1 MKTWEQRKLS
11 DIYASIGNAFVGTAT
26 PYYVESGHFYLESN
40 NIKDG
45 QINHNS
51 EIFINDEFYEKQKD
65 KWLHTGDMVMVQS
78 GHVGHAAVI
87 PEELDNSAAHALIM
101 FRHPK
106 EKIEPYFL
114 NYQYQTNKSKKKI
127 EEITTGNT
135 IKHILASDMQEFVV
149 DITNYDEQK
158 KIGSYFQKLDHLI
171 TLHQRKCE
179 ETKSLKKYMLQK
191 MFPENGNCVP
201 KIRFSGFADA
211 WEQRKLS
218 DIYAS
223 IGNAFVGTATPYYVE
238 SGHFYLES
246 NNIKDGQIN
255 HNSEIFINDEF
266 YEKQKDKWLHTGD
279 MVMVQSGHVGHAA
292 VIPEELDNSAAHAL
306 IMFRHPKEKIEPYF
320 LNYQYQ
326 TNKSKKK
333 IEEITTGNTIKHI
346 LASDMQEFVVD
357 ITNYDEQKKIGS
369 YFQKLDHLITLHQR
383 KCYRFID
390 IALDAWE
397 QRKWIDVVDI
407 STEMVNPTTG
417 EYDNM
422 PHIAP
427 GNIESFTGRILDNV
441 KTVKEEQ
448 LISGKFRFRPDDVVY
463 GKINPQLG
471 KYFYATVNGLTSADA
486 YVFNGKNGLK
496 QKFLFALLQT
506 SDFFKYSV
514 SVSKR
519 SGMPKINRDE
529 LNAYS
534 FLMPSEE
541 EQDRIGSYLL
551 QLDHLITLHQ
561 HKLFCAKNVM
571 KYITTDINTPKK
583 EAIMAE
589 LESVIEQKLIEQLIY
604 GDSQW
609 TYREDLKTEADLW
622 KNFRYILEQNNKE
635 RLNGEPL
642 SDAEFEQVKNQLQFS
657 SFYKAG
663 EWLVGENGKVMV
675 HVQRDTERLHLVV
688 MNHEHIAGGSSV
700 YEVINQ
706 YNALKM
712 DEDSSVNA
720 RDRRFDVTLMINGL
734 PMIHIELKNKQH
746 SYMDGF
752 WQIKKYIGEGKFT
765 GIFSAV
771 QMFVIS
777 NGVDTKYFSAASDS
791 ELNPKFISGWLDKEN
806 NAVSDYLVFAK
817 SVLRIPEAHEMIA
830 RYTVL
835 DEEAKRLILLRPYQ
849 IHAIEAIRDASKT
862 GKSGFVWHTTGS
874 GKTLTSYKATRNL
887 LMDIPA
893 IDKAIFLIDRKDLD
907 TQTTMAFQAY
917 ANNDLIDVDE
927 TDNVFDLKK
936 KLKSDDRQVIVTT
949 IQKLQRLI
957 TRKLQEGTPEYHK
970 IKNLKIAFVVDEC
983 HRAVTP
989 GIKREI
995 ERFFGN
1001 SLWYGFTGTPRFAE
1015 NPYPQMGDLPRTT
1028 QELYGDCLHKYTIQ
1042 NAIHDN
1048 AVLGFQVEHNG
1059 PKNKKDETDSNLYV
1073 TESHML
1079 KVLEVILNKSYYK
1092 LGFQNGKGKTYEG
1105 LLTTSSIQLAQKYY
1119 DLLKM
1124 VKEGKTTLKID
1135 EKIKQVLPDFP
1146 KFAITYS
1153 VTENEEGSHV
1163 NQQKMQE
1170 SLDDYNK
1177 MFGTKYEI
1185 SQIQGY
1191 NGNLN
1196 KRLAR
1201 KDAKY
1206 KSRNEQL
1213 DLVIVVD
1220 RLLTGFDAPCLST
1233 IFIDRPPMGPHDL
1246 IQAFSRTNRIY
1257 DKNKVYGQIVTFQA
1271 PKLFKESVDNAVRL
1285 YSAGSTQTAL
1295 LADWKEVESAFRKSL
1310 KALRISAETPEEV
1323 PGMSIKEK
1331 KIFVKLFQDFDKFF
1345 AQLKSFTQYEDNMLA
1360 GYGITED
1367 EYTDY
1372 AGQYLNAKEEI
1383 KEDTDGQIDDPGVP
1397 VVDEDYELMA
1407 YSHTKIDY
1415 EYIINLIQNIVSPD
1429 EESQDVTQEQKQKQ
1443 MDEVKQYVEELR
1455 KDNPKVAEIMTTLI
1469 GEIEQDVN
1477 KYKGQSILNIVEN
1490 MKQECI
1496 EKVVTDFC
1504 ITWYTSKDD
1513 VMYAAMHYRNG
1524 EIPNESAIKETA
1536 NFTSYKEVQ
1545 ERAIPKF
1552 KYYTMMIA
1560 ELRKT
1565 LDEEIKPLMNH

>member
-1 MKTWEQRKLS
+1 MGEMIKEYKETVDSDCILPVLTSSKTEGVILQEEHFGRKQQ
-11 DIYASIGNAFVGTAT
+11 
-26 PYYVESGHFYLESN
+26 H
-40 NIKDG
+40 
-45 QINHNS
+45 
-51 EIFINDEFYEKQKD
+51 
-65 KWLHTGDMVMVQS
+65 
-78 GHVGHAAVI
+78 
-87 PEELDNSAAHALIM
+87 
-101 FRHPK
+101 
-106 EKIEPYFL
+106 
-114 NYQYQTNKSKKKI
+114 
-127 EEITTGNT
+127 
-135 IKHILASDMQEFVV
+135 
-149 DITNYDEQK
+149 DITGYNILPRNYCTYRNRSDGVDFTFNINKCCDKGIISKFYPVFSGNNSDVFFISLLLNNSDEIVQEIAYTCTGTGQKVLSFLDLQKMKIKVPNFEEQK
-158 KIGSYFQKLDHLI
+158 KIAAYFDH
-171 TLHQRKCE
+171 
-179 ETKSLKKYMLQK
+179 
-191 MFPENGNCVP
+191 
-201 KIRFSGFADA
+201 
-211 WEQRKLS
+211 
-218 DIYAS
+218 
-223 IGNAFVGTATPYYVE
+223 
-238 SGHFYLES
+238 
-246 NNIKDGQIN
+246 
-255 HNSEIFINDEF
+255 
-266 YEKQKDKWLHTGD
+266 
-279 MVMVQSGHVGHAA
+279 
-292 VIPEELDNSAAHAL
+292 
-306 IMFRHPKEKIEPYF
+306 
-320 LNYQYQ
+320 
-326 TNKSKKK
+326 
-333 IEEITTGNTIKHI
+333 
-346 LASDMQEFVVD
+346 
-357 ITNYDEQKKIGS
+357 
-369 YFQKLDHLITLHQR
+369 LDHLITLHQR

-397 QRKWIDVVDI
+397 QRKLEEYLGVSKEKNRDESFGKDDVLSV
-407 STEMVNPTTG
+407 SG
-417 EYDNM
+417 EYGIVNQ
-422 PHIAP
+422 
-427 GNIESFTGRILDNV
+427 IEFQGRSFAGASVANYGV
-441 KTVKEEQ
+441 VE
-448 LISGKFRFRPDDVVY
+448 GGDVVY
-463 GKINPQLG
+463 TKSPLKSNPYGIIKTNKGKTGIVSTLYAVYKPKNNVGAEFVQIYFELDSRMNSYMHPLVNKGAKNDMKVSDENALKGSVIFPKIDEQKAIS
-471 KYFYATVNGLTSADA
+471 KYFA
-486 YVFNGKNGLK
+486 
-496 QKFLFALLQT
+496 
-506 SDFFKYSV
+506 
-514 SVSKR
+514 
-519 SGMPKINRDE
+519 
-529 LNAYS
+529 
-534 FLMPSEE
+534 
-541 EQDRIGSYLL
+541 

-712 DEDSSVNA
+712 DEDSSVNV

-752 WQIKKYIGEGKFT
+752 RQIKKYIGEGKFT

-777 NGVDTKYFSAASDS
+777 NGVDTKYFSAASDT

-806 NAVSDYLVFAK
+806 NAVSDYLDFAK

-989 GIKREI
+989 GTKREI

-1310 KALRISAETPEEV
+1310 KALRISAKTPEEV